1 MTDGTTMDL
10 MQLRKAEIGYKLPI
24 LPPIDLTIRSGERIA
39 ILGPNGAGKSTLLRT
54 IIGALPV
61 LGGSVDYPLGR
72 RPSMGYVPQS
82 HQPDPAYPLTTHE
95 VVLMGRYPALGV
107 ARRPRPADHQAANRE
122 IELVGL
128 GKQAS
133 LLFRQLSGGQEQRGF
148 LAEQVGDAVPAAEHE
163 LLHLVDR
170 LAAEQKTCVLF
181 VTHEISAAA
190 GFATIVVLVNHHAG
204 LVEPGPAAEQLT
216 SEKLSRLYGLPI
228 EVTRSNQRTMVWMA
242 AASGEE
248 RP

>member
-133 LLFRQLSGGQEQRGF
+133 LLFRQLSGGRTSR
-148 LAEQVGDAVPAAEHE
+148 AAAEHE

-190 GFATIVVLVNHHAG
+190 GVATIVVLVNHHAG

>member
-1 MTDGTTMDL
+1 
-10 MQLRKAEIGYKLPI
+10 
-24 LPPIDLTIRSGERIA
+24 
-39 ILGPNGAGKSTLLRT
+39 LGPNGAGKSTLLRT

-128 GKQAS
+128 GKQES
-133 LLFRQLSGGQEQRGF
+133 LLFRQLSGGQRQRAL
-148 LAEQVGDAVPAAEHE
+148 LARALVGNPELLVLDEPTSELDPAAEHE

-190 GFATIVVLVNHHAG
+190 GFATTVVLINHRAG
-204 LVEPGPAAEQLT
+204 LVEHGPAALQLT
-216 SEKLSRLYGLPI
+216 SDRLSRLYGLPI
-228 EVTRSNQRTMVWMA
+228 EVVRSNQRTMVWMA
-242 AASGEE
+242 SNPGEE